1 MVQDEALYTTASWH
15 RAPPEMVIRNV
26 KRLKRPHRL
35 GHLVGTLFTLFGA
48 GRAKEISL
56 LSTPPPPPAG
66 GVGGYNHR
74 DSGEEGE
81 WRPLFLCA
89 NP

>member
-1 MVQDEALYTTASWH
+1 M
-15 RAPPEMVIRNV
+15 
-26 KRLKRPHRL
+26 
-35 GHLVGTLFTLFGA
+35 FGA
-48 GRAKEISL
+48 SRAKEFSL
-56 LSTPPPPPAG
+56 LSPPPPPGG

-81 WRPLFLCA
+81 WRPPLLYA